1 MHRVTGSPGATA
13 DSSGPSRGGASMQ
26 DKNHRCVEKQHT
38 EARPQG
44 QKHAKLQTRFTHR
57 PMPSVIA
64 LNSSLLLCERARVK
78 REGVGPTHFFGS
90 SGSSHFFS
98 GFLINALPESKPV
111 QP

>member
-26 DKNHRCVEKQHT
+26 DENHRCVEKEHT

-64 LNSSLLLCERARVK
+64 LNSSLLLCGDKPGLRGRVWAALQ
-78 REGVGPTHFFGS
+78 
-90 SGSSHFFS
+90 
-98 GFLINALPESKPV
+98 LIF
-111 QP
+111 